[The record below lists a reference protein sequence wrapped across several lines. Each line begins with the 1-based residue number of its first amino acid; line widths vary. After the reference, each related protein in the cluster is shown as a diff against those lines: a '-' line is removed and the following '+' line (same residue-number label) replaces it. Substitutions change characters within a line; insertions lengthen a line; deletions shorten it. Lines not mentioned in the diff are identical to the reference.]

1 MRIFKKVG
9 VAIDRWNKLDDTP
22 EGREKKDRI
31 AVFVAFLISMVM
43 VLALSWNIVQL
54 VIKLLSL

>member
-22 EGREKKDRI
+22 EGREKRI
-31 AVFVAFLISMVM
+31 G
-43 VLALSWNIVQL
+43 
-54 VIKLLSL
+54 